1 MITAN
6 DLRTGRTFEMDGELW
21 VCLEYHHVKPGKG
34 SAIVRL
40 KIKNV
45 DSGAIIERTFRP
57 EEKFKPAFLDHRRM
71 QYLYSQGDTF
81 FFMDTDSY
89 EQLEISREDL
99 GSAVNFMIENEMI
112 EISFYKGRQ
121 IGVELP
127 NFVIL
132 TVVETD
138 PGFKGD
144 RAQAGTK
151 PAIANTGYKLQVPLF
166 IEMGEDIKVD
176 TRTGLYLERAN
187 K

>member
-6 DLRTGRTFEMDGELW
+6 DLRSGRTFEMDDDLW
-21 VCLEYHHVKPGKG
+21 ICVEYHHVKPGKG
-34 SAIVRL
+34 TAHVRL

-45 DSGAIIERTFRP
+45 NNGSTIEKTFRP
-57 EEKFKPAFLDHRRM
+57 NEKFKPAFLDHRKM
-71 QYLYSQGDTF
+71 QYLYSQGDEYI
-81 FFMDTDSY
+81 FMDVDNY
-89 EQLEISREDL
+89 EQLTLMRGDL
-99 GSAVNFMIENEMI
+99 GSSANFLKENEMI
-112 EISFYKGRQ
+112 EVSFFKGKQ
-121 IGVELP
+121 VGIELA

-132 TVVETD
+132 KVTETE

-151 PAIANTGYKLQVPLF
+151 SATLESGYICQVPLF
-166 IEMGEDIKVD
+166 IEEGEEIKVD